1 MKKYLMLLLFTSAF
15 VFAQKPNTDRR
26 YKEVAGRYGGND
38 GICLFEDGKY
48 MLYGYATAIFGTYT
62 FEKDYINFY
71 PDQQELFMI
80 FGSQNPT
87 IGNSA
92 RLYFSGFERDG
103 SFVSFDNEKAQPV
116 FNEDANCF
124 ASPYVY
130 ETKTKPSQINLSG
143 LVDGTLHQSK
153 FDIPKDY
160 NDLII
165 VHNKPSRYEENFTG
179 MVKSEGKSKIL
190 NISMFDRDFKK
201 NDEDKNDSNW
211 KEILAMKNEY
221 YQAEDNIKTGV
232 FFNKHYQNFPTPENS
247 AYTFDK
253 KTNQFISK
261 NVKDNEAHFRN
272 DQYNDTRYL
281 RKYLKIEGQT
291 NVDKAFNKNSVAT
304 KSLFFTTCGEGSEKS
319 YQYKGYEEYENQNK
333 PEKRQPIKTLAP
345 VAPAKKD

>member
-1 MKKYLMLLLFTSAF
+1 MKKYLILMMFASTILFGQHNSD
-15 VFAQKPNTDRR
+15 KR
-26 YKEVAGRYGGND
+26 YKEIAGRYGGND

-48 MLYGYATAIFGTYT
+48 MLYGYATAIFGTYN

-87 IGNSA
+87 INNSA
-92 RLYFSGFERDG
+92 RLYFSGFERDE
-103 SFVSFDNEKAQPV
+103 SFVQFDNEKKQPV

-130 ETKTKPSQINLSG
+130 ETKTKPSQIILSG
-143 LVDGTLHQSK
+143 LIDNIWHQSK
-153 FDIPKDY
+153 FDIPKNY
-160 NDLII
+160 NDLVI
-165 VHNKPSRYEENFTG
+165 VHNKPSRYQENFTG

-201 NDEDKNDSNW
+201 NNEDNTDSNW

-221 YQAEDNIKTGV
+221 YQSEDNIKTGV
-232 FFNKHYQNFPTPENS
+232 FFNKHYQNFPAPENS

-261 NVKDNEAHFRN
+261 NAKDNEAYFRN
-272 DQYNDTRYL
+272 DQYNDNRYL
-281 RKYLKIEGQT
+281 RKYLKVEGQT
-291 NVDKAFNKNSVAT
+291 NVDKTFNKNSIST

-319 YQYKGYEEYENQNK
+319 YKYSGFIEYENK
-333 PEKRQPIKTLAP
+333 SEPEQRQPVKTLAP
-345 VAPAKKD
+345 VAPAKID